1 MNKFFRSKGYSLG
14 CVIVAGIVALI
25 DFRTEHY
32 LWCALMVGLVILNY
46 REYLKREKADNAVNS
61 AVSPCPPHDWTI
73 ETGRTSLICTKCNE
87 SPERKSK

>member
-14 CVIVAGIVALI
+14 CVIVAGIAALI

-32 LWCALMVGLVILNY
+32 MWCALMVGLAILNY

-61 AVSPCPPHDWTI
+61 AVTSCPPHQWVLDPNRV
-73 ETGRTSLICTKCNE
+73 GMICTKCNE